1 MTQAAKTA
9 IVTGANRGIGRE
21 IARQLLAAGFRV
33 IVAARDP
40 AKGAKAAEELGA
52 GFLQLDLSD
61 PQSILHFGKAA
72 KEKYGK
78 IDVLINNAGIIGK
91 DDNRLLEASLSL
103 VNETFSTNAIGPLLL
118 TQTIAPLMPAG
129 GRVIMISSGG
139 GSMSDPVGGWS
150 PVYCVSKSLLNAITR
165 QLASEL
171 KSAKI
176 SVNAICPGWVRTD
189 MGGNSAPRSVGQG
202 ADTAAWLATT
212 NENPTGKFFRDRKE
226 IPF

>member
-9 IVTGANRGIGRE
+9 IVTGANRGIGKE
-21 IARQLLAAGFRV
+21 IARQLAANGFRV
-33 IVAARDP
+33 IVAARDIL
-40 AKGAKAAEELGA
+40 KGKKAAEELNA
-52 GFLQLDLSD
+52 DFLLLDLSD
-61 PQSILHFGKAA
+61 PQSILRFGKET

-78 IDVLINNAGIIGK
+78 IDVLINNAGMIGK
-91 DDNRLLEASLSL
+91 DDNRLLEAGLSL
-103 VNETFSTNAIGPLLL
+103 VRETFSTNAIGPLLL
-118 TQTIAPLMPAG
+118 TQTITPLMSAG
-129 GRVIMISSGG
+129 GRVIMVSSGG

-165 QLASEL
+165 HLASEL

-189 MGGNSAPRSVGQG
+189 MGGNSAPRSVAQG
-202 ADTAAWLATT
+202 ADTAVWLATAT
-212 NENPTGKFFRDRKE
+212 ENPTGKFFRDRKE